1 MDRNGSVARA
11 ARAEQYHGAAKP
23 PSWGGTIFL
32 SLFLL
37 VFVAFGLG
45 FGVSWSVEAVQG
57 MGYALRESGVPG
69 TLVIDNCLTSG
80 TGRTLHTSCS
90 GEFTA
95 TDGRSGNVFG
105 QIDATVK
112 IGTTLRVQEEPVSGD
127 CYQVGA
133 ERVAGWAA
141 MGFTALGALLIG
153 LLGVYG
159 IFAAFRSLLRPRV
172 DPAPVRAPAGKKQ
185 PEPKRP
191 KTPRERFNK
200 GYFLTMAACFGLAA
214 LSGVVAG
221 VAAIAG

>member
-1 MDRNGSVARA
+1 MDRNSSFARA
-11 ARAEQYHGAAKP
+11 ARAEQYRGAAKP
-23 PSWGGTIFL
+23 PTWGGTIFL

-37 VFVAFGLG
+37 VLVALGVG
-45 FGVSWSVEAVQG
+45 FGVSASEGAVQG
-57 MGYALRESGVPG
+57 MGYALRDSGVPG

-80 TGRTLHTSCS
+80 TGHTLHTTCS
-90 GEFTA
+90 GGFTA

-105 QIDATVK
+105 QIDAKVK
-112 IGTTLRVQEEPVSGD
+112 IGTTLQVQEDPVSGD
-127 CYQVGA
+127 CYRVGP
-133 ERVAGWAA
+133 EWVAGWAA

-159 IFAAFRSLLRPRV
+159 IFAAFRSFLRHRTN
-172 DPAPVRAPAGKKQ
+172 PAPVPAPTGKGQ
-185 PEPKRP
+185 SEPKRP

-200 GYFLTMAACFGLAA
+200 GYFLTVAGCFGLAA